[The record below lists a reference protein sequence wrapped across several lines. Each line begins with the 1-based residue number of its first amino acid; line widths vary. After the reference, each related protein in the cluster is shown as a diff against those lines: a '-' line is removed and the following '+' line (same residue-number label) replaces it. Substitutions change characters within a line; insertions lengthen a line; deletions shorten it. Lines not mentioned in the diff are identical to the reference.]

1 MNMEGVKTLLNDLGN
16 LLLDT
21 ETSDV
26 VLLCQGEEIR
36 AHKLILSARS
46 PVFRAI
52 RIESLNYDNALEVGI
67 FAETH
72 NADGLLEECV
82 QFILNNVPN
91 SLNKDWKETIK
102 ESPRMMVKIIDNIFK
117 TYIESRVF
125 ELKRK
130 GTLDFSWSNDGYVNA
145 VAFQVDA
152 KVQLYG
158 IGMYGSKYDDHLY
171 AVKFKIVDD
180 ASQCIFEE
188 SRQYK
193 SNGTTAPI
201 KLSFSNT
208 ILEAN
213 TKYHIIAEGI
223 DGQTY
228 KGNYSSSSYCLDS
241 FRVTFYESNHH
252 TTGDKSSVF
261 GQFPEFYFSGKDTTL
276 QCK

>member
-1 MNMEGVKTLLNDLGN
+1 MMPYLLQMNMKGVKTLLNDLGN

-36 AHKLILSARS
+36 AHNLILSARS
-46 PVFRAI
+46 PVFRAMLQSQMLESTRREI
-52 RIESLNYDNALEVGI
+52 RIEDVDKDVLKEMLSYIYKIEVDVNFTKFKKLLVLADKYQIEDLVRYCEEQIIESLNYDNALEVGI

-158 IGMYGSKYDDHLY
+158 IGMYGSKDNDHMYD
-171 AVKFKIVDD
+171 VKFKIVDD

-188 SRQYK
+188 SR
-193 SNGTTAPI
+193 
-201 KLSFSNT
+201 
-208 ILEAN
+208 
-213 TKYHIIAEGI
+213 
-223 DGQTY
+223 
-228 KGNYSSSSYCLDS
+228 
-241 FRVTFYESNHH
+241 
-252 TTGDKSSVF
+252 
-261 GQFPEFYFSGKDTTL
+261 
-276 QCK
+276 